1 MAKRDIFFDT
11 KAGRTYL
18 RVMAFLLIVLGL
30 VLVVLGILLGIR
42 GAKGFWQQLV
52 MGVASIVAGVCQLL
66 FLKKR
71 KMQMTEP
78 EPDTKPVA
86 EAEPS
91 PVPMAGEPDD
101 VVVLDPTRPNE
112 PDGAILVYRKEGVL
126 VFDGKQIPIGKI
138 VEGYVSNSNNNPYLP
153 VAYHILL
160 AMDDKNIVHIPA
172 GQDFEWAQE
181 ALKQLQAAIA
191 PQEEHRPYPRGAGLR
206 MGPGGPETAAGGDCA
221 PGIAP
226 RPVAGRLTTK
236 RPTASAQ
243 PD

>member
-42 GAKGFWQQLV
+42 GAKGFWWQLV

-71 KMQMTEP
+71 KMQMTGPEP
-78 EPDTKPVA
+78 EPSA
-86 EAEPS
+86 
-91 PVPMAGEPDD
+91 VPMAGEPDD

-191 PQEEHRPYPRGAGLR
+191 PQE
-206 MGPGGPETAAGGDCA
+206 
-221 PGIAP
+221 
-226 RPVAGRLTTK
+226 
-236 RPTASAQ
+236 
-243 PD
+243 

>member
-18 RVMAFLLIVLGL
+18 RVMAFLLIVFGL

-42 GAKGFWQQLV
+42 GAKGFWWQLV

-66 FLKKR
+66 FLKNR
-71 KMQMTEP
+71 KMQTPEP
-78 EPDTKPVA
+78 EPDTKP
-86 EAEPS
+86 EPEPES
-91 PVPMAGEPDD
+91 NPVPLAGEPDD

-112 PDGAILVYRKEGVL
+112 PDGAILVYRKEGFL
-126 VFDGKQIPIGKI
+126 LFDGKKFPIDKI
-138 VEGYVSNSNNNPYLP
+138 VEGSVSNSNNNPYLP

-160 AMDDKNIVHIPA
+160 VMDDKKMVHFPV

-191 PQEEHRPYPRGAGLR
+191 PQE
-206 MGPGGPETAAGGDCA
+206 
-221 PGIAP
+221 
-226 RPVAGRLTTK
+226 
-236 RPTASAQ
+236 
-243 PD
+243 

>member
-42 GAKGFWQQLV
+42 GAKGFWLQLV

-71 KMQMTEP
+71 KMQMTGPEP
-78 EPDTKPVA
+78 EPSA
-86 EAEPS
+86 
-91 PVPMAGEPDD
+91 VPMAGEPDD

-112 PDGAILVYRKEGVL
+112 PDGAILVYRKEGFL
-126 VFDGKQIPIGKI
+126 LFDGKKFPIDKI
-138 VEGYVSNSNNNPYLP
+138 VEGSVSNSNNNPYLP

-160 AMDDKNIVHIPA
+160 GMDDKNIVHIPV

-191 PQEEHRPYPRGAGLR
+191 PQE
-206 MGPGGPETAAGGDCA
+206 
-221 PGIAP
+221 
-226 RPVAGRLTTK
+226 
-236 RPTASAQ
+236 
-243 PD
+243 

>member
-42 GAKGFWQQLV
+42 GTKGFWWQLV

-66 FLKKR
+66 FLKNR
-71 KMQMTEP
+71 KMQAPEP

-86 EAEPS
+86 EAES
-91 PVPMAGEPDD
+91 NPVPLAGEPDD

-112 PDGAILVYRKEGVL
+112 PEGAILVYRKEGFL
-126 VFDGKQIPIGKI
+126 LFDGKKFPIDKI
-138 VEGYVSNSNNNPYLP
+138 VEGSVSNSNNNPYLP

-160 AMDDKNIVHIPA
+160 VMDDKKMVHFPV

-181 ALKQLQAAIA
+181 ARKQLQAA
-191 PQEEHRPYPRGAGLR
+191 
-206 MGPGGPETAAGGDCA
+206 M
-221 PGIAP
+221 AP
-226 RPVAGRLTTK
+226 RE
-236 RPTASAQ
+236 
-243 PD
+243 

>member
-11 KAGRTYL
+11 KAGRTYM

-30 VLVVLGILLGIR
+30 VMVVLGILLGVR
-42 GAKGFWQQLV
+42 GAKGFWWQLV

-71 KMQMTEP
+71 KMQAPEP

-91 PVPMAGEPDD
+91 PVPLSGDPDD
-101 VVVLDPTRPNE
+101 VVVLDPTRVNE

-126 VFDGKQIPIGKI
+126 VYDGKQYPIGKI
-138 VEGYVSNSNNNPYLP
+138 VEGSVSNSNNNPYLP

-160 AMDDKNIVHIPA
+160 VMDDKNIVHIPV
-172 GQDFEWAQE
+172 GQDFEWAQG

-191 PQEEHRPYPRGAGLR
+191 PQE
-206 MGPGGPETAAGGDCA
+206 
-221 PGIAP
+221 
-226 RPVAGRLTTK
+226 
-236 RPTASAQ
+236 
-243 PD
+243 